1 MDIICVKCKNK
12 ISWLLIITSLFFSLI
27 KGFIGIFGSSES
39 LVADG
44 LFSFYQSFIA
54 VKLLWPEREKQNI
67 LLNKSSLW
75 LSGLLVTVILFLG
88 SLDVFVFSII
98 RIWKGSQGFLVRP
111 SPYALYAAILSVLAA
126 QILYRYNFC
135 GGNRKPDTTAVHDG
149 AGLRKNDGSAY
160 KAEIEITENLKLS
173 MIVSTIVIIGIC
185 FARFKSLYGDPIAAL
200 IAILILDVKFV
211 PMAKESVTGL
221 IECMSGLKDQKREDV
236 PLPEI
241 K

>member
-98 RIWKGSQGFLVRP
+98 RIWKGSQGFLMRP
-111 SPYALYAAILSVLAA
+111 SPYALYAVILSLLAM
-126 QILYRYNFC
+126 QLLYKYNIC
-135 GGNRKPDTTAVHDG
+135 GGNRKKEEINTNDD
-149 AGLRKNDGSAY
+149 AGLCKNDGNKY
-160 KAEIEITENLKLS
+160 KTEIKITENLKLS

-200 IAILILDVKFV
+200 ITILILDVKII
-211 PMAKESVTGL
+211 PLAKESVTML
-221 IECMSGLKDQKREDV
+221 IESLSG
-236 PLPEI
+236 I
-241 K
+241 KGGNKPPGKLQTNE